1 MGHPRI
7 EEAIKDKAIEL
18 VRKGY
23 SVREA
28 GKMLG
33 ISETSVYRWIR
44 KKEKEEAVKPKKK
57 KQQPVKKNFRTPYEQ
72 SRYYVSRY

>member
-1 MGHPRI
+1 MGYPRI
-7 EEAIKDKAIEL
+7 SEEIKNKAIEL

-44 KKEKEEAVKPKKK
+44 HTEKEEAVRPKEKP
-57 KQQPVKKNFRTPYEQ
+57 QPVKKNFRTPYEQ

>member
-7 EEAIKDKAIEL
+7 SDEIKDKAVEL

-33 ISETSVYRWIR
+33 ISETTVYRWIR
-44 KKEKEEAVKPKKK
+44 LKEREEAKRPKVKQP
-57 KQQPVKKNFRTPYEQ
+57 PVKKNFRTRYDQ
-72 SRYYVSRY
+72 SRYYISRY

>member
-33 ISETSVYRWIR
+33 ISETTVYRWIR
-44 KKEKEEAVKPKKK
+44 LKEKEEAVRPKEKP
-57 KQQPVKKNFRTPYEQ
+57 QPVKKNFRTPYEQ